1 MREAAKTIENQII
14 AWRREIHRHPE
25 IGLETTR
32 TAALVSS
39 ALKEMGIEVREG
51 VGGHGVVG
59 LLRGEGSPGQEDS
72 GGRARTIALS
82 RYGRLARAR
91 GDRSP
96 VRFRGAGPY
105 ACLRTRRSR
114 SHAAG
119 GAKILSGM
127 RNSLKGNVKFIFQ
140 PGEEGPGGARPM
152 IDDRAL
158 EDPRPQAIVG
168 AHLGKL
174 WNVAHGKVG
183 FRAGPLMAAT
193 DRFDVLVQG
202 MGGHGAAPHTS
213 VDPVVVASHIVVA
226 LQTIVSREINPTE
239 PAVVTVGV
247 IEAGSANNIIPDK
260 CVMKGTVRYMNKD
273 LGPFVSRRIKEI
285 AESMASG
292 MRAEATVQYHFGY
305 PPLVN
310 DAEITERVKMSAAKV
325 VGAENIVVAGQT
337 MGAEDMSYY
346 LDKVPGTFFAIGSS
360 SEAKGIVYPNHHPKF
375 DIDEDVLHLG
385 SAISFRHALIFW
397 AVDATCNR
405 LCPSRAGEEG
415 LN

>member
-72 GGRARTIALS
+72 GGRARTIAL
-82 RYGRLARAR
+82 RA
-91 GDRSP
+91 DMDALP
-96 VRFRGAGPY
+96 VQEETGHPY
-105 ACLRTRRSR
+105 ASEVPGLM
-114 SHAAG
+114 HACGHDGHVAMLLG
-119 GAKILSGM
+119 AAKILSGM

-168 AHLGKL
+168 AHLGSL

-385 SAISFRHALIFW
+385 SAIFVQACLDF
-397 AVDATCNR
+397 
-405 LCPSRAGEEG
+405 LGG
-415 LN
+415 